1 MRQRFNM
8 QDYCIE
14 VDYGFHVIER
24 LHTRF
29 SNLDTAYLDFI
40 IENVFTNEKVSDY
53 LINDVRIGD
62 DVVVI
67 DEDSGVSLAVNI
79 GLDCFYVKT
88 IFNAYEGNLLI
99 GDMQTVLRYAREIG
113 LRIEQFQRRRSEVY
127 A

>member
-1 MRQRFNM
+1 MRQRFNL
-8 QDYCIE
+8 QDYSIE
-14 VDYGFHVIER
+14 IDYGLHVVER
-24 LHTRF
+24 LNTRF
-29 SNLDTAYLDFI
+29 RNLDTAYLDFV
-40 IENVFTNEKVSDY
+40 IESVFTNETVSDY

-67 DEDSGVSLAVNI
+67 DEDSGISLAVNI

-88 IFNAYEGNLLI
+88 IYNAFEGNLLL

-113 LRIEQFQRRRSEVY
+113 LRIEHFQRRRNEAY

>member
-1 MRQRFNM
+1 MRQRFNL
-8 QDYCIE
+8 QDYSIE
-14 VDYGFHVIER
+14 IDYGLHVVER
-24 LHTRF
+24 LNTRF
-29 SNLDTAYLDFI
+29 SNLDTAYLDFV
-40 IENVFTNEKVSDY
+40 IESVFTNETVSDY

-67 DEDSGVSLAVNI
+67 DEDSGISLAVNI

-88 IFNAYEGNLLI
+88 IYNAFEGNLLL

-113 LRIEQFQRRRSEVY
+113 LRIEHFQRRRNEAY

>member
-1 MRQRFNM
+1 MRQRFKL
-8 QDYCIE
+8 QDYSIE
-14 VDYGFHVIER
+14 IDYGVHVIE
-24 LHTRF
+24 T
-29 SNLDTAYLDFI
+29 
-40 IENVFTNEKVSDY
+40 VFTNEKVSDY

-88 IFNAYEGNLLI
+88 VFNAYEGNLLI

>member
-1 MRQRFNM
+1 MRQWFKL
-8 QDYCIE
+8 QDYSIE
-14 VDYGFHVIER
+14 IDYGVHVIER
-24 LHTRF
+24 LYTRF
-29 SNLDTAYLDFI
+29 SNLDTAYLDYV
-40 IENVFTNEKVSDY
+40 IETVFTNEKVSDY

-88 IFNAYEGNLLI
+88 VFNAYEGNLLI

>member
-1 MRQRFNM
+1 MRQRFKL
-8 QDYCIE
+8 QDYSIE
-14 VDYGFHVIER
+14 IDYGVHVIER
-24 LHTRF
+24 LYTRF
-29 SNLDTAYLDFI
+29 SNLDTAYLDYV
-40 IENVFTNEKVSDY
+40 IETVFTNEKVSDY

-62 DVVVI
+62 DVVII

-88 IFNAYEGNLLI
+88 VFNAYEGNLLV

>member
-1 MRQRFNM
+1 MRQRFKL
-8 QDYCIE
+8 QDYSIE
-14 VDYGFHVIER
+14 IDYGVHVIER
-24 LHTRF
+24 LYTRF
-29 SNLDTAYLDFI
+29 SNQDTAYLDYV
-40 IENVFTNEKVSDY
+40 IETVFTNEKVSDY

-88 IFNAYEGNLLI
+88 VFNAYEGNLLI

>member
-1 MRQRFNM
+1 MRQRFKL
-8 QDYCIE
+8 QDYSIE
-14 VDYGFHVIER
+14 IVYGVHVIER
-24 LHTRF
+24 LYTRF
-29 SNLDTAYLDFI
+29 SNLDTAYLDYV
-40 IENVFTNEKVSDY
+40 IETVFTNEKVSDY

-88 IFNAYEGNLLI
+88 VFNAYEGNLLI

>member
-1 MRQRFNM
+1 MRQRFKL
-8 QDYCIE
+8 QDYSIE
-14 VDYGFHVIER
+14 IDYGVHVIER
-24 LHTRF
+24 LYTRF
-29 SNLDTAYLDFI
+29 SNLDTAYLDYVI
-40 IENVFTNEKVSDY
+40 DTVFTNEKVSDY

-88 IFNAYEGNLLI
+88 VFNAYEGNLLI

>member
-1 MRQRFNM
+1 MRQRFKL
-8 QDYCIE
+8 QDYSIE
-14 VDYGFHVIER
+14 IDYGVHVIER
-24 LHTRF
+24 LYTRF
-29 SNLDTAYLDFI
+29 SNLDTAYLDYV
-40 IENVFTNEKVSDY
+40 IETVFTNEKVSDY

-88 IFNAYEGNLLI
+88 VFNAYEGNLLI